1 MAFGA
6 LLAGALTSAQGPTGA
21 VPAMQPDNLRNT
33 INVAPV
39 GVNLGA
45 IMQPYTDAPEHGG
58 LGLRTTAPNFSGLN
72 TVAAPAPWTAD
83 SLNKAK
89 ASIAAGSSSNAV
101 PLAIGGALLLVV
113 LAGLA
118 ARA

>member
-1 MAFGA
+1 MVWPV
-6 LLAGALTSAQGPTGA
+6 LASALTSAQQAGGGP

-45 IMQPYTDAPEHGG
+45 IMQPYTEAPEHGG
-58 LGLRTTAPNFSGLN
+58 FGLSTDRLNFSGLN
-72 TVAAPAPWTAD
+72 TVAAPKPWTGD

-89 ASIAAGSSSNAV
+89 AAVAASSGSNAV
-101 PLAIGGALLLVV
+101 PLAIGGGLLLVAAAAA
-113 LAGLA
+113 L